1 GTGGGDG
8 GTDGGSQT
16 CVLDESSVNCDNT
29 DTDAAG
35 TKPISQEKPKEE
47 LAETG
52 AAETT
57 FLLIGAATMIA
68 GGVGF
73 RLMPRLAGRR
83 TVA

>member
-1 GTGGGDG
+1 VTCSGSGSASGSGSG
-8 GTDGGSQT
+8 STDNQ
-16 CVLDESSVNCDNT
+16 NT
-29 DTDAAG
+29 EPVAQGA
-35 TKPISQEKPKEE
+35 TKSE

-52 AAETT
+52 AGETM

-73 RLMPRLAGRR
+73 RLMPRLMTRR

>member
-1 GTGGGDG
+1 VTCTGSGSTGGTSGS
-8 GTDGGSQT
+8 TDNQNTQPVAQGS
-16 CVLDESSVNCDNT
+16 
-29 DTDAAG
+29 
-35 TKPISQEKPKEE
+35 TKSE

-52 AAETT
+52 AGETM

-73 RLMPRLAGRR
+73 RLMPRLITRR